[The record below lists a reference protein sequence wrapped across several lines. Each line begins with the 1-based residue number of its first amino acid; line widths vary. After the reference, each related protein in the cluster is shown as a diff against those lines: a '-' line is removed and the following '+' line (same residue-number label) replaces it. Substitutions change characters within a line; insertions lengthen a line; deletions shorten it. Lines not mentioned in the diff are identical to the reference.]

1 MRTSPAS
8 GALACGANGVPAR
21 AGSESGCLG
30 AACLGPL
37 VRPSNSIQRRD
48 PRKSACSASLCA
60 AIPYLLSAWCVGLL
74 AEFELCVARCNTDGD
89 VLTLA
94 KPPEW
99 RQARRARA
107 RLSDTPVDSLS
118 VPPVDSACRS
128 RLFIAP
134 VHCAC
139 SFRRLIPLVGFA
151 CRFRLPIRPLH
162 CACLFRR
169 LIPIVGFACRFRL
182 FIPTIDSAR

>member
-37 VRPSNSIQRRD
+37 VRPSNSIERRD
-48 PRKSACSASLCA
+48 PRKSACSANLCA
-60 AIPYLLSAWCVGLL
+60 AISYLLSAWCVGLL
-74 AEFELCVARCNTDGD
+74 AEFELCVARCNIDGD

-107 RLSDTPVDSLS
+107 RLSDTPVDSL
-118 VPPVDSACRS
+118 
-128 RLFIAP
+128 
-134 VHCAC
+134 
-139 SFRRLIPLVGFA
+139 LIP
-151 CRFRLPIRPLH
+151 CRFRLSILH
-162 CACLFRR
+162 VDPACSL
-169 LIPIVGFACRFRL
+169 RL
-182 FIPTIDSAR
+182 FIPTVDSARWFGLSIPLADPASSLRLSIPTVNSDRWFRLSIPPLHSDD